1 MNNRNLFMI
10 IDNQVKIQE
19 NTTMDHREWYI
30 SLGLDLNKFE
40 NIIRGYIIDNK
51 IVFFKG
57 SMFGY
62 DNEVYTAA
70 LMYSKS
76 IRHYL
81 NNETLEVW
89 CGISVDG
96 NNAKWE
102 PILKIKEEEIA
113 NYIPPVEKKEEPK
126 KEYKEVGALIEFKN
140 NYEDPKFI
148 RNATIITIIVIGI
161 EIIIKFLLFKEQKVL
176 HFSNPIDVLLSVLQ
190 IGLLGY
196 SIYGYTTKKSN
207 TKYISI
213 VTSVLIVLTL
223 DVWDIIVG
231 IVYFVFSIDNSYF
244 AKLINLIKGLFK
256 KKEGNNNV

>member
-40 NIIRGYIIDNK
+40 NIIRGYIIENK

-57 SMFGY
+57 STFGY
-62 DNEVYTAA
+62 DNDVYTAA
-70 LMYSKS
+70 LAYSKS

-96 NNAKWE
+96 NNKKWE
-102 PILKIKEEEIA
+102 PILRVKEEEIA

-126 KEYKEVGALIEFKN
+126 KEYKETGPLIEFKN
-140 NYEDPKFI
+140 NYEDPNFI
-148 RNATIITIIVIGI
+148 KIATIVTGIVII
-161 EIIIKFLLFKEQKVL
+161 LEIILKITLFKEQKVL
-176 HFSNPIDVLLSVLQ
+176 HFNNPLDVLLSAVQ
-190 IGLLGY
+190 IGLLLY
-196 SIYGYTTKKSN
+196 SIYGYVTKKSN

-213 VTSVLIVLTL
+213 VASVLIVLTL
-223 DVWDIIVG
+223 DVWDIIIGVL
-231 IVYFVFSIDNSYF
+231 YFVFSVDQSYF
-244 AKLINLIKGLFK
+244 IKLINLIKGLFK
-256 KKEGNNNV
+256 KKEGNKNV

>member
-10 IDNQVKIQE
+10 IGNQVKIQE

-40 NIIRGYIIDNK
+40 NLIRGYIIDNK

-57 SMFGY
+57 STFGY

-70 LMYSKS
+70 LTYSKS

-81 NNETLEVW
+81 NNPTLEVW

-102 PILKIKEEEIA
+102 PVLKIKEEEIV
-113 NYIPPVEKKEEPK
+113 NYVPPVEKKEEPK
-126 KEYKEVGALIEFKN
+126 KEYKEPGAIIEFKN

-148 RNATIITIIVIGI
+148 NKATIVTIIVIGL
-161 EIIIKFLLFKEQKVL
+161 EIIIKYFLFQGQKTL
-176 HFSNPIDVLLSVLQ
+176 HINNPIDVLLSVAQ
-190 IGLLGY
+190 VGLLGY
-196 SIYGYTTKKSN
+196 SIYGYRSKNPSA
-207 TKYISI
+207 KYISI
-213 VTSVLIVLTL
+213 VASVLIVLTL
-223 DVWDIIVG
+223 DVFDIILG
-231 IVYFVFSIDNSYF
+231 ILYFVFSVDQNYF
-244 AKLINLIKGLFK
+244 TKIVNLIKGLFK
-256 KKEGNNNV
+256 KKEGNKNV